1 MAHRRR
7 ASLAVTPSLHDLR
20 DLANLLSH
28 LAGPIDGAK
37 YGGDVHGGTAG
48 LDYGG
53 TPMGAIVART
63 NATPSIT
70 ELQRSYLA
78 P

>member
-1 MAHRRR
+1 MTS
-7 ASLAVTPSLHDLR
+7 SLRDHR

-53 TPMGAIVART
+53 TPMGATVART
-63 NATPSIT
+63 NAALSIT
-70 ELQRSYLA
+70 ELRRSYLV